1 MYIIPTRIM
10 ILAPQELENS
20 ASKYAAEAIR
30 LDSQG
35 SRLKAIQFYQ
45 RAIEALNKLIQIYPE
60 YKLNKIYL
68 ERSNAYLNRIKS
80 LQMSNVLEDEEG
92 KADENIVGNDAD
104 NSDRK
109 IGSEMRKPKES
120 LGEEFDSL
128 IMKEKPNISWDDVIG
143 LDDAKRAIRESIVY
157 PTKRS
162 DLFPLGWPRGLLLY
176 GPPGCGKTLLA
187 AAAAAEIDGYF
198 VNVDAAAMMSKW
210 LGEAEKNVSK
220 LFKMA
225 NKLYESENI
234 PILLFIDEIDS
245 LIGNRNGEVGGEI
258 RVKNQFLTEMDGINN
273 KSKNSKLY
281 VIGATN
287 KPWSLEAGFLRRFQK
302 RIYVTLPDNDSR
314 NYLFKQYTIPLKKD
328 KTLKIEELSK
338 LVQGYSASDIK
349 DICQAVQL
357 RVVNELFESGKAME
371 AQSNPRSVSM
381 NDFKEIIKIR
391 KPSVSIDMIRAYM
404 RWSEQFKAL
413 ESKNQVF
420 KYLLLA
426 SVILVSAISLCPH
439 PVILTYFPPSNSL

>member
-1 MYIIPTRIM
+1 M

-20 ASKYAAEAIR
+20 ASKSAAEAIR

-35 SRLKAIQFYQ
+35 SKLKAIQFYQ

-80 LQMSNVLEDEEG
+80 LQMSSHVLEDEEA
-92 KADENIVGNDAD
+92 KCVEDIAENDTD
-104 NSDRK
+104 NSERK

-120 LGEEFDSL
+120 LGEDFDSL
-128 IMKEKPNISWDDVIG
+128 IMKEKPNISWNEVIG

-162 DLFPLGWPRGLLLY
+162 DLFPLGWPRGILLY

-187 AAAAAEIDGYF
+187 AASAAEIDGYF

-225 NKLYESENI
+225 NKLCESENI

-245 LIGNRNGEVGGEI
+245 LIGTRNGEVGGEI

-273 KSKNSKLY
+273 KSKISKLY

-287 KPWSLEAGFLRRFQK
+287 KPWSLEAGFLRRFEK

-314 NYLFKQYTIPLKKD
+314 NYLFKQYTMPLKKD

-349 DICQAVQL
+349 DICQAAQL

-371 AQSNPRSVSM
+371 AASNPRSISM

-391 KPSVSIDMIRAYM
+391 KPSVSVDMIRAYM

-413 ESKNQVF
+413 
-420 KYLLLA
+420 
-426 SVILVSAISLCPH
+426 
-439 PVILTYFPPSNSL
+439 